1 MVSPPM
7 MPGQE
12 RGDHAT
18 EDEEQQDHHQR
29 HGEHLGP
36 LLVGGDGSG
45 QLVGQRQQTGQLD
58 IDTRVGQ
65 VLLDGLVV
73 LQDEVVVVALELDR
87 HERVLLVRVC
97 HVAQQIG
104 GLEVA
109 DRPQDLVW
117 VVLFD
122 LGEAVEHLLA
132 EGRVVDRLAVRGGVD
147 RDDMA
152 RGVPAVV
159 LVAEARRLRGF
170 AAFVEEAALC
180 DVLAEAA
187 AVDAAAKAQRH
198 HDCDHGESVA
208 VYRSTPP
215 GEND

>member
-1 MVSPPM
+1 MVPVSSLANGNKP
-7 MPGQE
+7 
-12 RGDHAT
+12 
-18 EDEEQQDHHQR
+18 
-29 HGEHLGP
+29 
-36 LLVGGDGSG
+36 
-45 QLVGQRQQTGQLD
+45 GQLD

-65 VLLDGLVV
+65 VLLDRLVV
-73 LQDEVVVVALELDR
+73 LQDEVVVVALELDG
-87 HERVLLVRVC
+87 HERVLLRRVG

-109 DRPQDLVW
+109 DGPQDLVW
-117 VVLFD
+117 VVLFH

-132 EGRVVDRLAVRGGVD
+132 EGRVVDRLAVRGRVD

-159 LVAEARRLRGF
+159 IVAEAGRLRGF
-170 AAFVEEAALC
+170 AAVVEEAALC

-187 AVDAAAKAQRH
+187 AVDAAAKAQRD